1 MQSLAYA
8 NPMISVTPD
17 QEPSPAT
24 KRSLEAEGMHDYELL
39 ENLRTT
45 GGACNTDE
53 FQSDV

>member
-1 MQSLAYA
+1 
-8 NPMISVTPD
+8 MISVTPD